1 MLATTLM
8 MDYPS
13 AVATDNPRPVLIAK
27 VLVSCQVEIKP
38 PSVPR
43 VNHKLSGRAQ
53 PG

>member
-1 MLATTLM
+1 MLATTL

-13 AVATDNPRPVLIAK
+13 AVATDNPRPVLMAK